1 MAHRPFPSYWM
12 FRDRNGHW
20 RWNFAAED
28 GRVIAASSVAYFR
41 KEGCMRA
48 IATMKGSSP
57 IPVWGPEAD
66 VHPVEAA
73 PAEVPVAEV
82 RELEPAE

>member
-1 MAHRPFPSYWM
+1 M

-48 IATMKGSSP
+48 IGTMKGSSP

-66 VHPVEAA
+66 VHPVEET
-73 PAEVPVAEV
+73 PAEVLVAET
-82 RELEPAE
+82 RAMEPAE

>member
-48 IATMKGSSP
+48 IGTMKGSSP

-66 VHPVEAA
+66 VF
-73 PAEVPVAEV
+73 PAEEAPLSASPVDS
-82 RELEPAE
+82 REMEPAE

>member
-20 RWNFAAED
+20 RWNFAAAD

-41 KEGCMRA
+41 KEGCIRA
-48 IATMKGSSP
+48 IQTMKGSAG

-73 PAEVPVAEV
+73 PAADT